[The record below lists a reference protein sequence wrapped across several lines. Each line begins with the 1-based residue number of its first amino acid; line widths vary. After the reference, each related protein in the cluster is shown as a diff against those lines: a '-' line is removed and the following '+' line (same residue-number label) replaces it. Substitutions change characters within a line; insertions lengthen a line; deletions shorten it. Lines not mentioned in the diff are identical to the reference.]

1 MALLI
6 VWSGIALTVLITSLS
21 SCTLSYQTICT
32 HGTASDVVD
41 ETQTAT
47 PDVKADV
54 TANVSAVP
62 KFPNSTG
69 AIGPK

>member
-1 MALLI
+1 MALLV
-6 VWSGIALTVLITSLS
+6 VWSGIAITVLLTSLS

-41 ETQTAT
+41 EDQNAS

-54 TANVSAVP
+54 TANVSAIP
-62 KFPNSTG
+62 KLPYANG
-69 AIGPK
+69 PAGPK